1 MGYESKE
8 VSRLIRVQI
17 MRHKATGLM
26 VGVSDD
32 LKGLMV
38 AGNTEDEIE
47 ARMADAIREILEEK
61 GERILSVTVE
71 PDRAGVPE
79 GFSNATLIA
88 NARFS
93 VQ

>member
-8 VSRLIRVQI
+8 ASQLIRVQI
-17 MRHKATGLM
+17 MRHKTTGLM

-38 AGNTEDEIE
+38 AGDTEEEIE
-47 ARMADAIREILEEK
+47 GRLAGAVREILEEK
-61 GERILSVTVE
+61 GGQVISVTVE
-71 PDRAGVPE
+71 PDRTGVPE

-88 NARFS
+88 NARLT